1 MPKPFVR
8 VALTVSVTAALLAVA
23 AGPAA
28 AEEVGPPTISGV
40 RECYSIKQNGEDTV
54 TVCR

>member
-8 VALTVSVTAALLAVA
+8 VALIASVTAAVLGAA

-28 AEEVGPPTISGV
+28 AEEWTPPAVAVRDCYEVTSG
-40 RECYSIKQNGEDTV
+40 ETEV